1 MIPIYTD
8 GACSRNGYMDAKAG
22 IGVFFGDNDSRNVS
36 EAVGGEYKQ
45 TNNVAELLAF
55 IRAIKIVI
63 NDGGKYK
70 IYTDSEYV
78 IKCATNFNKW
88 LKTKEK
94 SEIKNFELVCELYEL
109 VEKNNIKYEHVKAH
123 TGLTDEH
130 SYGNEQADKLANN
143 AIGVSDVAVAK
154 RIKLSVPFEAKD
166 KAKELGAKWN
176 KEGKFWYYDGSD
188 ADNLAKLQKLE
199 VKEYHLNIPFASKD
213 MAKGFGAK
221 WDGNCKKWYY
231 TDNMDPEKI
240 AKLLKISSK
249 K

>member
-8 GACSRNGYMDAKAG
+8 GACSRNGYPDAKAG
-22 IGVFFGDNDSRNVS
+22 IGVFFCDNDSRNVS
-36 EAVGGEYKQ
+36 EIVGGEYKQ

-55 IRAIKIVI
+55 MKAIKIVI
-63 NDGGKYK
+63 GDGRKYR

-143 AIGVSDVAVAK
+143 AIGVLEVAK
-154 RIKLSVPFEAKD
+154 KIRLSVPFEAKD
-166 KAKELGAKWN
+166 KAKELGARWDKDS
-176 KEGKFWYYDGSD
+176 KVWYYEGSD
-188 ADNLAKLQKLE
+188 SDVIAKLQALE
-199 VKEYHLNIPFASKD
+199 VKQYHLNIPFASKD
-213 MAKGFGAK
+213 IAKGLGAK
-221 WDGNCKKWYY
+221 WDGSLKKWYY

-240 AKLLKISSK
+240 AKLLKISTK